1 MHSATSPSL
10 PCVAVPQTR
19 HGKIPLKSLLL
30 LKRLESPEAR
40 TVAGQ
45 NAMPNEQTL
54 ANSLSQDSVGVRQL
68 LAEKQHHNA
77 TSPFLRCA
85 KQNTYWPGTRLCCRP
100 YRDAACV
107 TKAGNR
113 KPQKHHEHKKHIET
127 LYKICGPPLPRT
139 TPVAAVDFCQTATSC
154 AEDPQM
160 VICAVH
166 LFHRWKRAQMLRY
179 GITNSSR
186 HFPTRWQ
193 EWCMS
198 HWITK

>member
-1 MHSATSPSL
+1 L
-10 PCVAVPQTR
+10 
-19 HGKIPLKSLLL
+19 
-30 LKRLESPEAR
+30 R

-107 TKAGNR
+107 TKAGSR
-113 KPQKHHEHKKHIET
+113 KPET
-127 LYKICGPPLPRT
+127 PKAPRTQETYRNIVQNLWPPAPTHDAGSSCGFLPNCHQLRRGSPNGDLCGPS
-139 TPVAAVDFCQTATSC
+139 F
-154 AEDPQM
+154 PQM
-160 VICAVH
+160 E
-166 LFHRWKRAQMLRY
+166 K
-179 GITNSSR
+179 SSNAAIR
-186 HFPTRWQ
+186 DHKF
-193 EWCMS
+193 
-198 HWITK
+198 I